1 MYKTDVQTSTNLRKV
16 GATTAIG
23 LVPEETTLVQR
34 HMSHAP
40 TTAARYYQAVTGKKE
55 AARAHLLWRKK
66 LEGRKSREE
75 NEMYEDCEEL
85 MRIESE
91 ESEVEMKKVKLK

>member
-1 MYKTDVQTSTNLRKV
+1 MRKV

-34 HMSHAP
+34 HMSHTL

-55 AARAHLLWRKK
+55 AARGHLLRRK

-75 NEMYEDCEEL
+75 SEMYEDCEEL

-91 ESEVEMKKVKLK
+91 ESEVEMKKMKLEVKSQSSTRVK